1 MWNLFKS
8 EIGQPS
14 ILESLLDTCPVT
26 LDKLLC
32 PPVSQFPFSVR
43 MGMIFVLLCF
53 TKCWKHYKQ
62 HCNKHFMHIY
72 SLTSIY

>member
-53 TKCWKHYKQ
+53 T
-62 HCNKHFMHIY
+62 
-72 SLTSIY
+72 SVGSITNNTVINILCTFTL

>member
-8 EIGQPS
+8 QIGQPS

-43 MGMIFVLLCF
+43 MRMIFVLLCLQSVGRITNNTVINILCTF
-53 TKCWKHYKQ
+53 T
-62 HCNKHFMHIY
+62 
-72 SLTSIY
+72 L